1 MRIACLLAADLP
13 LAAVLRAQPEL
24 VGLPL
29 AIVSGGGPQAQVIAL
44 SAEAA
49 RAGVRPACSVVHARS
64 LCPALRVRVASP
76 ALERA
81 ACETLLDVARSLS
94 PRVAPAPRCSG
105 VYVAEA
111 AVYLDA
117 SGVGSLF
124 RSEAGFALALATR
137 ARSAG
142 IPATAAVASSRG
154 VSLLAARCSA
164 RGFLQGVQNPW
175 SAAQRSRAAAGES
188 ACETKDTEAVLVLAP
203 EEEARFLDPL
213 PIDLLDPED
222 VLAEALTRFGIR
234 RVGELARLPRRS
246 LVTRL
251 GPGVRRLLALA
262 SGEED
267 SVPLPSPGE
276 ARLEEGMDL
285 EWPIENL
292 EPLCFVLRG
301 LVARL
306 ADRLALRGLVCGDLD
321 LELRLAG
328 GGRDVRR
335 VVVSAPHGD
344 PRTLLGVLRLA
355 LESPLPRAAVEGI
368 ALSAEGRPMR
378 TDQLDLFRPA
388 GPSPSTLGRT
398 LAALETLCGNER
410 VGAPLLV
417 DNPHPDAFAQ
427 SPFALP
433 RSAPETAQRPDGAI
447 AALRA
452 LRPPVTAE
460 VRAPRGRPEWIRS
473 AVANGPIVGL
483 AGPWRTTGGWWS
495 PERRFAFDSFDARTG
510 DGNVIRLRFDLM
522 HGIWQV
528 DAVYD

>member
-1 MRIACLLAADLP
+1 VRIACLLATDLP

-24 VGLPL
+24 SGLPL
-29 AIVSGGGPQAQVIAL
+29 AIVSGVGPRAQVIAT

-49 RAGVRPACSVVHARS
+49 RAGVRPARSVVHARS
-64 LCPALRVRVASP
+64 LCPTLRVRVVSP

-94 PRVAPAPRCSG
+94 PRVAEVPRCGG
-105 VYVAEA
+105 VYAAEA

-117 SGVGSLF
+117 SGVSSLF
-124 RSEAGFALALATR
+124 HSEKGFATALTTR
-137 ARSAG
+137 ARAAG
-142 IPATAAVASSRG
+142 IPAIVAVASSRG
-154 VSLLAARCSA
+154 VSLLAARCIA
-164 RGFLQGVQNPW
+164 RGLSQGAQNTC
-175 SAAQRSRAAAGES
+175 SVAQRFQATRES
-188 ACETKDTEAVLVLAP
+188 AYEPQDTDTVLVLAP
-203 EEEARFLDPL
+203 AEEATFLDPL

-222 VLAEALTRFGIR
+222 VLAEAFIRFGIR
-234 RVGELARLPRRS
+234 RVGELARLPRRA

-262 SGEED
+262 CGEED
-267 SVPLPSPGE
+267 SLPLPRVAE
-276 ARLEEGMDL
+276 TRVEEGVDL

-292 EPLCFVLRG
+292 EPLSFVLRG

-306 ADRLALRGLVCGDLD
+306 AERLELRGLVCGDLD

-328 GGRDVRR
+328 GGRDARR
-335 VVVSAPHGD
+335 VGVSTLHGD

-355 LESPLPRAAVEGI
+355 LENPFPRAPVEGI
-368 ALSAEGRPMR
+368 VLATEGRPAR
-378 TDQLDLFRPA
+378 NDQLDLFRPA
-388 GPSPSTLGRT
+388 GPTPSTLGRT
-398 LAALETLCGNER
+398 LAELETLCGNKR

-417 DNPHPDAFAQ
+417 DDPHPDAFAQ

-433 RSAPETAQRPDGAI
+433 RSAPKTALRPGVAI

-452 LRPPVTAE
+452 VRPPVPAE

-495 PERRFAFDSFDARTG
+495 PERRFAFDSFDVRTG

-522 HGIWQV
+522 HGTWQV
-528 DAVYD
+528 DAIYD

>member
-1 MRIACLLAADLP
+1 VRIACLLAADLP

-24 VGLPL
+24 AGLPL
-29 AIVSGGGPQAQVIAL
+29 AIVSGVGPRAQVIAI
-44 SAEAA
+44 SVEAA
-49 RAGVRPACSVVHARS
+49 RAGVRPPFSVVHARS
-64 LCPALRVRVASP
+64 ICPALRVRVASP

-81 ACETLLDVARSLS
+81 ACETLLDVARSFS
-94 PRVAPAPRCSG
+94 PRVAAAPRCSG
-105 VYVAEA
+105 VYAAEA

-124 RSEAGFALALATR
+124 RSEEGFAAALTTR
-137 ARSAG
+137 ACAAG
-142 IPATAAVASSRG
+142 IPAVSAVASSRG
-154 VSLLAARCSA
+154 VSLLAARCIA
-164 RGFLQGVQNPW
+164 RGLPQGAQN
-175 SAAQRSRAAAGES
+175 ARSTGDES
-188 ACETKDTEAVLVLAP
+188 THRPQGADTVLVLAP
-203 EEEARFLDPL
+203 AEEATFLDPL

-222 VLAEALTRFGIR
+222 GLAEALTRFGIR
-234 RVGELARLPRRS
+234 RVGELTRLPRRS

-251 GPGVRRLLALA
+251 GPGVLRLLVLA
-262 SGEED
+262 HGEKD
-267 SVPLPSPGE
+267 AVPLPSAAE
-276 ARLEEGMDL
+276 TRVEEGVDL

-292 EPLCFVLRG
+292 EPLSFVLRG

-306 ADRLALRGLVCGDLD
+306 AERLELRGLVCGDLD

-328 GGRDVRR
+328 GGCDTRR
-335 VVVSAPHGD
+335 VGVSAPHGD

-355 LESPLPRAAVEGI
+355 LEHPLPRAAVEGI
-368 ALSAEGRPMR
+368 AVATEGRPVR

-388 GPSPSTLGRT
+388 GPTPSALGRT
-398 LAALETLCGNER
+398 LAELEALCGSER
-410 VGAPLLV
+410 IGAPLVV
-417 DNPHPDAFAQ
+417 DDPHPDAFAQ

-433 RSAPETAQRPDGAI
+433 RSALKTETAPRPGVAI

-452 LRPPVTAE
+452 LRPPVPAE

-510 DGNVIRLRFDLM
+510 DGNVVRLRFDLV
-522 HGIWQV
+522 HCIWQV
-528 DAVYD
+528 YAIYD

>member
-1 MRIACLLAADLP
+1 VRIACLLAADLP

-24 VGLPL
+24 AGLPL
-29 AIVSGGGPQAQVIAL
+29 AIVSGVGPQAQVIAT

-49 RAGVRPACSVVHARS
+49 RAGVRPASSVVHARS

-105 VYVAEA
+105 VYAAEA

-124 RSEAGFALALATR
+124 RSEEGFAVALTTR

-142 IPATAAVASSRG
+142 IPGTAAVASSRG
-154 VSLLAARCSA
+154 VSLLAARCIA
-164 RGFLQGVQNPW
+164 RGLSQGVQNP
-175 SAAQRSRAAAGES
+175 SAAQRGRACAPQ
-188 ACETKDTEAVLVLAP
+188 DTDTVLVLAP
-203 EEEARFLDPL
+203 HEEATFLDPL

-222 VLAEALTRFGIR
+222 ALAEALTRFGIR

-267 SVPLPSPGE
+267 SVPLPGTGE
-276 ARLEEGMDL
+276 ARVEEGVDL

-292 EPLCFVLRG
+292 EPLSFVLRG

-306 ADRLALRGLVCGDLD
+306 AERLALRGLVCGDLD
-321 LELRLAG
+321 LELKLAG
-328 GGRDVRR
+328 GGCDARR
-335 VVVSAPHGD
+335 VAVSAPHGD

-355 LESPLPRAAVEGI
+355 LENPLPRAPVEGI

-388 GPSPSTLGRT
+388 GPSPSALGRT

-427 SPFALP
+427 SPFTLP
-433 RSAPETAQRPDGAI
+433 RSAPKTALRPDVAI

-452 LRPPVTAE
+452 LRPPVPAE

-510 DGNVIRLRFDLM
+510 DGNVIRLRCDLM
-522 HGIWQV
+522 HGGWQV
-528 DAVYD
+528 DAIYD

>member
-1 MRIACLLAADLP
+1 VRIACLLAADLP

-24 VGLPL
+24 AGLPL
-29 AIVSGGGPQAQVIAL
+29 AIVSGVGPRAQVIAI

-49 RAGVRPACSVVHARS
+49 RAGVRPTFSVVHARS
-64 LCPALRVRVASP
+64 ICPALRVRVASP

-94 PRVAPAPRCSG
+94 PRVAAAPRCSG
-105 VYVAEA
+105 VYAAEA

-117 SGVGSLF
+117 SGVGLLF
-124 RSEAGFALALATR
+124 RSEEGFAAALTTR
-137 ARSAG
+137 ACTAG
-142 IPATAAVASSRG
+142 IPAVVAVASSRG
-154 VSLLAARCSA
+154 VSLLAARCIA
-164 RGFLQGVQNPW
+164 RDLQGAQDAR
-175 SAAQRSRAAAGES
+175 SAAEQFQAAGEKS
-188 ACETKDTEAVLVLAP
+188 AYEAQGAGTVLVLVPA
-203 EEEARFLDPL
+203 EEATFLDPL

-234 RVGELARLPRRS
+234 RVGELTRLPRRS

-251 GPGVRRLLALA
+251 GPGVLRLLALA
-262 SGEED
+262 HGEED
-267 SVPLPSPGE
+267 TVPLPGAAE
-276 ARLEEGMDL
+276 TRVEEGVDL

-292 EPLCFVLRG
+292 EPLSFILRG
-301 LVARL
+301 LLARL
-306 ADRLALRGLVCGDLD
+306 AERLELRSLVCGDLD
-321 LELRLAG
+321 LELRLEG
-328 GGRDVRR
+328 GGRDTRR
-335 VVVSAPHGD
+335 VAVSAPNGD

-355 LESPLPRAAVEGI
+355 LEHPLPRAPVEGI
-368 ALSAEGRPMR
+368 ALATEGRPVR
-378 TDQLDLFRPA
+378 TDQLDLFHPA
-388 GPSPSTLGRT
+388 GPTPSALGRT
-398 LAALETLCGNER
+398 LAELEALCGSER

-417 DNPHPDAFAQ
+417 DDPHPDAFAQ

-433 RSAPETAQRPDGAI
+433 RSAPKTALRPGVAI

-452 LRPPVTAE
+452 LRPPVPAA

-522 HGIWQV
+522 HCVWQV
-528 DAVYD
+528 DAIYD